1 MGRDRAVTQMRRIG
15 EELQL
20 ARAEAGLTHRDLAR
34 RAGVATSTVLRL
46 QGGDPD
52 VQVNT
57 LMAVGAAA
65 GIDIALKAYPGRG
78 VALRDSGQLHVARM
92 LSGLALDRWR
102 PAIEV
107 PAGPNGRSAD
117 LVFFG
122 PDEVIHLEIER
133 FAVDLQAQYRA
144 ALAKRE
150 HLASAE
156 ARPVRLVLCIADTPR
171 NREAMRPHRE
181 LIARQLP
188 AGSRAVL
195 SALRSG
201 RPLGSDGVL
210 WVRPGRL
217 PGAPGR

>member
-1 MGRDRAVTQMRRIG
+1 MGRDRAASQMRRIG

-57 LMAVGAAA
+57 LIAVGAAA
-65 GIDIALKAYPGRG
+65 GIDIALKAYAGRG
-78 VALRDSGQLHVARM
+78 VKLRDSGQLMVARM
-92 LSGLALDRWR
+92 LMDLAADRWR

-107 PAGPNGRSAD
+107 PAGANGRSAD

-122 PDEVIHLEIER
+122 PDELLHVEIER
-133 FAVDLQAQYRA
+133 FAVDFQAQYRG
-144 ALAKRE
+144 ALAKRD
-150 HLASAE
+150 HLASME
-156 ARPVRLVLCIADTPR
+156 ARPVRLILCLSDTPR

-181 LIARQLP
+181 LIGRQLP

-195 SALRSG
+195 AALRSG
-201 RPLGSDGVL
+201 RTLGMDGVL

-217 PGAPGR
+217 PGPRAR